1 MKKIHPS
8 WMVVMLALGII
19 LGTILA
25 VASGKSFVDS
35 WIWLVVGG
43 LAIGVALFLPARIM
57 LILALFAG
65 TIFAQY
71 RASFD
76 LNGQEI
82 FKNMIGQTIEIS
94 GEIVEDP
101 DSDDS
106 KTALKL
112 SGLEINEQKIAGTVY
127 VQLPKNNLPKRS
139 DKITLNGNLGEG
151 FGTYAASMY
160 RPEIKKI
167 ERAEHGDLL
176 LEVRDKFADGIAQNI
191 PEDEAKL
198 GLAYLLGMKNGLSD
212 SLNETLRVVGL
223 VHIVVASGT
232 HMSILVGFARK
243 IFGKISRF
251 AGLFFAMMLIL
262 AFGEIVGWTASITRA
277 ALVSGLSISMWYVGR
292 KFEAWR
298 LILLV
303 MATTLL
309 INPMFLI
316 NLGWILSFSSFG
328 GILILEPIFVKWFY
342 GDSKPNF
349 AVETILTTITATIVC
364 LPVSLYFFG
373 TVSLIS
379 LVANLLILPT
389 IPYVMLLIFLTGI
402 TSFLPFLA
410 GFLGKIAT
418 FALDFHLFVVNFF
431 GEQKMFLIEIPA
443 ENPWVFLLYIPIGVM
458 VIYATIKTWKLKPK
472 MNSSNTEKDWLMI

>member
-8 WMVVMLALGII
+8 WMVVILALGII

-82 FKNMIGQTIEIS
+82 FKGMVGQTIEIS

-212 SLNETLRVVGL
+212 SLNEALRVVGL
-223 VHIVVASGT
+223 VHIVVAS
-232 HMSILVGFARK
+232 
-243 IFGKISRF
+243 
-251 AGLFFAMMLIL
+251 
-262 AFGEIVGWTASITRA
+262 
-277 ALVSGLSISMWYVGR
+277 
-292 KFEAWR
+292 
-298 LILLV
+298 
-303 MATTLL
+303 
-309 INPMFLI
+309 
-316 NLGWILSFSSFG
+316 
-328 GILILEPIFVKWFY
+328 
-342 GDSKPNF
+342 
-349 AVETILTTITATIVC
+349 
-364 LPVSLYFFG
+364 
-373 TVSLIS
+373 
-379 LVANLLILPT
+379 
-389 IPYVMLLIFLTGI
+389 
-402 TSFLPFLA
+402 
-410 GFLGKIAT
+410 
-418 FALDFHLFVVNFF
+418 
-431 GEQKMFLIEIPA
+431 
-443 ENPWVFLLYIPIGVM
+443 
-458 VIYATIKTWKLKPK
+458 
-472 MNSSNTEKDWLMI
+472 